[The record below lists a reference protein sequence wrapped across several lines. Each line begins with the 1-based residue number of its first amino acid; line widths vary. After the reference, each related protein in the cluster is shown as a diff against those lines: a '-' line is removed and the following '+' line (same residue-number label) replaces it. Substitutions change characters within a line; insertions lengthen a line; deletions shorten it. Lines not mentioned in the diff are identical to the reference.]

1 MKLLYLLVV
10 FGLAIVK
17 IDGLKVLTIAP
28 FSAKSHFAIA
38 NAISKTLHKAGH
50 NVTMLSPF
58 PLKKPL
64 QNHTD
69 ISLAK
74 TMEELEKGTV
84 YQI

>member
-1 MKLLYLLVV
+1 MKLLYVLVI

-50 NVTMLSPF
+50 DITMLSPF
-58 PLKKPL
+58 PMKKPM
-64 QNHTD
+64 QNYTD
-69 ISLAK
+69 ISVAK
-74 TMEELEKGTV
+74 TMEELDKGIV
-84 YQI
+84 HSK

>member
-1 MKLLYLLVV
+1 MKLLYLLAL

-50 NVTMLSPF
+50 NITMLSPF

-64 QNHTD
+64 QNYTD
-69 ISLAK
+69 ISVAK
-74 TMEELEKGTV
+74 TMEELEKGIV
-84 YQI
+84 HQI

>member
-1 MKLLYLLVV
+1 MKLLYLLLAI

-50 NVTMLSPF
+50 NITMLSPF

-64 QNHTD
+64 QNYTD
-69 ISLAK
+69 VSVAK
-74 TMEELEKGTV
+74 TMEELDKG
-84 YQI
+84 IL